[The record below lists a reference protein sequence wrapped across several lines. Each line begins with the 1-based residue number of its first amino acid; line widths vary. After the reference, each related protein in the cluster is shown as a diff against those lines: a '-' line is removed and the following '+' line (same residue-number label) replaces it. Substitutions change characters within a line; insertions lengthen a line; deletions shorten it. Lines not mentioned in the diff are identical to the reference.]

1 MQVKKIWIP
10 SGIPEG
16 GTKLN
21 TANKLTMLRFGLAVL
36 FIVLFYVNH
45 MYAQIAA
52 FFVFAA
58 ASFTDFLD
66 GHIARKY
73 NQITKLGK
81 LTDPLADK
89 ILVFSALILLVEKG
103 YIYGWLV
110 IVILSRDLMMSIF
123 RAVAAAHNIV
133 IAADILGKIKT
144 VFQMISILMILF
156 GKAFKVDLIFR
167 AGYALLLLAVV
178 LTILSGVNYIYKNR
192 RVLEE

>member
-1 MQVKKIWIP
+1 M
-10 SGIPEG
+10 
-16 GTKLN
+16 N
-21 TANKLTMLRFGLAVL
+21 TANKLTMLRFGLAAL

-45 MYAQIAA
+45 AYAQIAA

-66 GHIARKY
+66 GYIARKY

-156 GKAFKVDLIFR
+156 GKAFQVDLIFR

-192 RVLEE
+192 QVLEE